1 MDRGM
6 DREKEILLK
15 LDLMDEK
22 LNLLITKGAVS
33 EHRIE
38 VLEAS
43 QKGVIR
49 FTLAA
54 ILTSLGAIISTSLK
68 YIVGG

>member
-1 MDRGM
+1 M
-6 DREKEILLK
+6 DREREILAK

-22 LNLLITKGAVS
+22 LNLLITKGAVR
-33 EHRIE
+33 EHRIA

-49 FTLAA
+49 FTLGA

-68 YIVGG
+68 YFVGG

>member
-1 MDRGM
+1 M
-6 DREKEILLK
+6 DREREILAK

-22 LNLLITKGAVS
+22 LNLLITKGAVR
-33 EHRIE
+33 EHRIQ

-49 FTLAA
+49 FTLGA

-68 YIVGG
+68 YFIGG